1 MVLNTRKALER
12 MEKRGMNRAAV
23 CTKTG
28 LSERSFAWI
37 LENGDC
43 SVDAL
48 ERIADALEVSAN
60 EITTSD
66 PTMENENVI
75 EFVRDGSSA
84 TVTFCQGRYI
94 TKIRKLAAKYPE
106 ECRIVA
112 ENKNKSIVALV
123 PVKWVKVN
131 PPKTM
136 SGEQRL
142 AVGERM
148 RGLKI
153 GEKDAF
159 TQTD

>member
-1 MVLNTRKALER
+1 MVLNTRKTLER
-12 MEKRGMNRAAV
+12 MEERGLDRAAV

-28 LSERSFAWI
+28 LSERSFVWI

-48 ERIADALEVSAN
+48 ERIADALEVNTN
-60 EITTSD
+60 EIIVND

-123 PVKWVKVN
+123 PVSWI
-131 PPKTM
+131 
-136 SGEQRL
+136 
-142 AVGERM
+142 
-148 RGLKI
+148 KI
-153 GEKDAF
+153 SANKIQLTEEEIQKRTEKLL
-159 TQTD
+159 QVRSQGKICQNV